1 MDELSTGGFAHGA
14 AGRAPGGQAGSAG
27 SDVTLLVAMGA
38 ADPSSP
44 AVVALVDAW
53 RREGRSDEAERIAR
67 EALYRQPESLAVR
80 VALALALIDL
90 GKLDAARDE
99 LQRALA
105 ISPEHAGAAAARA
118 QGRAARAPA
127 PPARPEEPADRLP
140 RRYSVPPPAPAEA
153 LELLEEI
160 EADELDGAFDT
171 AESEAEGMLDA
182 NEVAQ
187 EAIRAVEEGNA
198 GHLLSAPESP
208 FATATMAD
216 LLERQG
222 HADDARAVRAR
233 VTPRSEPALETGDER
248 TSDARARQRARVLA
262 TLEHWLENLRR
273 GAE

>member
-1 MDELSTGGFAHGA
+1 VDELSTGGFAHGA
-14 AGRAPGGQAGSAG
+14 AGDATGGGAGTAG

-38 ADPSSP
+38 ADPGSP

-80 VALALALIDL
+80 IALALALIDL

-105 ISPEHAGAAAARA
+105 ASPEHANASAALSRD
-118 QGRAARAPA
+118 RAARAPEPEA
-127 PPARPEEPADRLP
+127 PP
-140 RRYSVPPPAPAEA
+140 RRYSVPPPVPAEA

-208 FATATMAD
+208 FATATMAE

-222 HADDARAVRAR
+222 HSDDARAVRAR
-233 VTPRSEPALETGDER
+233 VAPPPELARETGDGR

-262 TLEHWLENLRR
+262 TLESWLENLRR

>member
-1 MDELSTGGFAHGA
+1 MDELSTGGFAQGA
-14 AGRAPGGQAGSAG
+14 GSDGTGTEGRAGSAG
-27 SDVTLLVAMGA
+27 SDVTLLIAMGA
-38 ADPSSP
+38 ADPGSP

-53 RREGRSDEAERIAR
+53 RREGRSDEAERVAR

-80 VALALALIDL
+80 IALALALIDL

-105 ISPEHAGAAAARA
+105 ASPEHASASAALARD
-118 QGRAARAPA
+118 RAALPPEA
-127 PPARPEEPADRLP
+127 PPPAP
-140 RRYSVPPPAPAEA
+140 RRYAVPPPAPAEA

-160 EADELDGAFDT
+160 ETDELDGAFDA

-208 FATATMAD
+208 FATATMAE

-222 HADDARAVRAR
+222 HPDDARAVRAR
-233 VTPRSEPALETGDER
+233 VAPRPEPAHETGDGR
-248 TSDARARQRARVLA
+248 TSDARTRQRARVLA
-262 TLEHWLENLRR
+262 TLEQWLENLRR
-273 GAE
+273 GTE